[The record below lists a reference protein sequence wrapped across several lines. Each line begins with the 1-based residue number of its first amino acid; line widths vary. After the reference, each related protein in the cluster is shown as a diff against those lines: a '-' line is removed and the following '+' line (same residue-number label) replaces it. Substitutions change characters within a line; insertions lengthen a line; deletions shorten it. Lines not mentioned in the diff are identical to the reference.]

1 MFLKTVLIIFPTS
14 FPITNMLFGAFSSAN
29 SYGVGSSLGYSDGFG
44 YVSGFRSG
52 SLGADESLS
61 LGVEVPSLLETEL
74 SDSAAGFLALVLPAA
89 ALILAHA
96 SGNSRT
102 K

>member
-29 SYGVGSSLGYSDGFG
+29 SYGVGSSLGYSVG
-44 YVSGFRSG
+44 YGSGLL
-52 SLGADESLS
+52 SLGAGESLS

>member
-1 MFLKTVLIIFPTS
+1 
-14 FPITNMLFGAFSSAN
+14 MLFGAFSSAN
-29 SYGVGSSLGYSDGFG
+29 SYGVGSSLGFSVGFG
-44 YVSGFRSG
+44 YVSGFGSG
-52 SLGADESLS
+52 LLSLGAGESLS